1 MARKYDRYGLNRQF
15 KLKPLTKRTPFPHKL
30 PFVDDFSYG
39 SLAHKIKQ
47 EKGMRPRRAG
57 PTDHITG
64 VKRER
69 MELPDT
75 IDHHNGISKVLKA
88 EIIGMYGIGA
98 VALAV
103 AAGEL
108 AVPGAVAY
116 EAATGVRMSTMAGR
130 IAKALPRAIARTT
143 RNVVRDFHLD

>member
-1 MARKYDRYGLNRQF
+1 MARKFDRYGLNRQF
-15 KLKPLTKRTPFPHKL
+15 KWKPVSKRTPFPYKL

-39 SLAHKIKQ
+39 SVAHKIKQ
-47 EKGMRPRRAG
+47 EQGMRPRRAG
-57 PTDHITG
+57 PMDNITG
-64 VKRER
+64 KR

-75 IDHHNGISKVLKA
+75 LDHSQGISKVLKA

-98 VALAV
+98 VALGV

-116 EAATGVRMSTMAGR
+116 EASTGVPVGVMAGR
-130 IAKALPRAIARTT
+130 VVKALPRAIARSAM
-143 RNVVRDFHLD
+143 NVVRDFHLD

>member
-1 MARKYDRYGLNRQF
+1 MARKFDRYGLNRQF
-15 KLKPLTKRTPFPHKL
+15 KLKPLTKRTPFPYKL

-39 SLAHKIKQ
+39 SLAHKIKK

-108 AVPGAVAY
+108 ALPGAIAY
-116 EAATGVRMSTMAGR
+116 EASTGMTYGQMAGR
-130 IAKALPRAIARTT
+130 IAKAMPRAIANEAA
-143 RNVVRDFHLD
+143 NVFHLD